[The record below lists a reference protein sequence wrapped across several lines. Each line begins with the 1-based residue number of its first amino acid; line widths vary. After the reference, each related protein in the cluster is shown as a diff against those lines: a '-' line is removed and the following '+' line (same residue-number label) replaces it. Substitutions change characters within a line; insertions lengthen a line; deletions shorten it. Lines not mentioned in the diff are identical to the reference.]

1 MRSPLSS
8 DDDPLVLPLPE
19 EALTLAD
26 RVPAG
31 TTPRALAVHAL
42 QAHMGALGLCLP
54 LGPSLAL
61 DDPERLLLL
70 NGFRVQLV
78 CAPYGADRLIAD
90 SAPWRQ
96 AEQAPHFLLAAWVE
110 DDLQL
115 VWMPGALTND
125 EVIDQVTAASGGGGA
140 ALELELERFQGGVDR
155 LLSLVRLLDP
165 RSMPLRGLQSGG
177 MAPGEPEGLP
187 ISHWLRGLID
197 DALLAL
203 GAQLL
208 PAGGAVFRA
217 AAPAGV
223 NRDALAILAIPL
235 GVVNDALCW
244 GEARA
249 GAIERFQLQLI
260 ACGAGSA
267 VPHAL
272 RVRLVPQLAG
282 DVLPDGL
289 RLVAGPRAAVSAISQ
304 GLELEVSGSQTPIQ
318 IAVEWGGS
326 QLRLPPLLLW
336 PTDPPE
342 AAPEPDADR

>member
-1 MRSPLSS
+1 MRSPLPS

-19 EALTLAD
+19 DALTLAD
-26 RVPAG
+26 RVPPG
-31 TTPRALAVHAL
+31 STPRALAVHAL
-42 QAHMGALGLCLP
+42 QEHMTALGLSLP
-54 LGPSLAL
+54 LGPTLAL
-61 DDPERLLLL
+61 EDPERLLVL

-78 CAPYGADRLIAD
+78 CTPYGADRLSTD
-90 SAPWRQ
+90 SGPWRQ

-115 VWMPGALTND
+115 VWMPGVLTNG
-125 EVIDQVTAASGGGGA
+125 EVIDQATTANSGGGV
-140 ALELELERFQGGVDR
+140 ALELELERFHGGVDR

-165 RSMPLRGLQSGG
+165 RSMPLRGLQPGR
-177 MAPGEPEGLP
+177 MAPREPEALP
-187 ISHWLRGLID
+187 ITDWLRGVID

-208 PAGGAVFRA
+208 PAGGAVFRT

-223 NRDALAILAIPL
+223 DRTALAILAIPL

-260 ACGAGSA
+260 ACGDGSTA
-267 VPHAL
+267 PDAL

-318 IAVEWGGS
+318 IAVEWGGT
-326 QLRLPPLLLW
+326 QLRLPPLLLCS
-336 PTDPPE
+336 TDPPE